1 MKARTEQ
8 AGLWPFASQVLARM
22 LELGRGLPVLVIT
35 SALLSTCLEKF
46 VIREELGT
54 SELLG
59 LCVCVGLVLTPLSY
73 SWRRRGGAR

>member
-1 MKARTEQ
+1 MKSQRAAQ
-8 AGLWPFASQVLARM
+8 ALASVI
-22 LELGRGLPVLVIT
+22 ELGRGLPALLIA
-35 SALLSTCLEKF
+35 SALLATCLEKF

-73 SWRRRGGAR
+73 TWRRRGGAR